1 MTRLGWSR
9 WSDDQD
15 ELVANSIKDGCN
27 QKKDDKWECW
37 WWWPNIGSDDYDQD
51 DAIENNSEDLINVL
65 QNVNLSFGNLEGM
78 SEGEKTTI

>member
-1 MTRLGWSR
+1 MINENVDD
-9 WSDDQD
+9 DDQ
-15 ELVANSIKDGCN
+15 
-27 QKKDDKWECW
+27 
-37 WWWPNIGSDDYDQD
+37 NIGSDDYDQD

>member
-1 MTRLGWSR
+1 MIRMNWWLTALKMDVIKKKMINENVDD
-9 WSDDQD
+9 DDQ
-15 ELVANSIKDGCN
+15 
-27 QKKDDKWECW
+27 
-37 WWWPNIGSDDYDQD
+37 NIGSDDYDQD

>member
-1 MTRLGWSR
+1 MIRMNWWLTALKMDVIKKRMINENV
-9 WSDDQD
+9 DDNDQ
-15 ELVANSIKDGCN
+15 
-27 QKKDDKWECW
+27 
-37 WWWPNIGSDDYDQD
+37 NIGSDDYDQD

>member
-1 MTRLGWSR
+1 MIRMNWWLTALKMDVIKKRMINENVDD
-9 WSDDQD
+9 DDQ
-15 ELVANSIKDGCN
+15 
-27 QKKDDKWECW
+27 
-37 WWWPNIGSDDYDQD
+37 NIGSDDYDQD